1 MDTIVKLSRST
12 KGRAGALEEQGERF
26 LQKRP
31 PQTRSSTMRFSV
43 KHSMSKA
50 VYVLGLLGAAFTQ
63 TGCAHPVMV
72 QPSVMIQPSV
82 GYAQVYGHQQVYP
95 QVYGQPYS
103 QPYGA
108 APVVVMPRVVPPVVY
123 SPPVYRPVYGFGYG
137 GHRGWGR
144 GGHEGHEGHGGWRH

>member
-1 MDTIVKLSRST
+1 LDTIVKLLRST

-31 PQTRSSTMRFSV
+31 PRTRSSTMRFSV

-95 QVYGQPYS
+95 QVYGHQPVYA

-108 APVVVMPRVVPPVVY
+108 ARVIVMPRVVPPVVY
-123 SPPVYRPVYGFGYG
+123 SPPVYRPVHGFGFG
-137 GHRGWGR
+137 GHRGWGH
-144 GGHEGHEGHGGWRH
+144 GGHGGFGGHHR

>member
-1 MDTIVKLSRST
+1 MDTIVKLLRST
-12 KGRAGALEEQGERF
+12 KGRAGALEEQGEWF
-26 LQKRP
+26 LKKRP

-108 APVVVMPRVVPPVVY
+108 AQVVVMPRVVPPVVY

-144 GGHEGHEGHGGWRH
+144 GDHGGFGGHHR